1 MTNAASPTAE
11 AFAAL
16 PDGAYLVDR
25 GRTVTSWNSAAEDI
39 SGNSAREVLGHCC
52 GDGLLDHVD
61 DEGRSICGEQCPLL
75 QTMHDGQPR
84 TVRVMLH
91 HREGHPVPVE
101 VRAAPLQDAHGT
113 VVGAVETFRRDVD
126 RFAERAPLDVLD
138 VLDVPDG
145 ADPLTALGNCRSLE
159 SYLVDRL
166 AALAH
171 HGLPLGVLLCDV
183 DGLTET
189 NDRFGRAAGDR
200 LLQVVADTL
209 VQCLPGPG
217 RAFRYGGDEL
227 VGLVSHDDLR
237 TFASRVCA
245 YVAESRIGLPDAVL
259 RVTMSVGATMAR
271 PGEDHTDVLRRAARL
286 LRRAR
291 NAGGNR
297 AVTDAVVGRR

>member
-1 MTNAASPTAE
+1 MTNPVSPTAE

-25 GRTVTSWNSAAEDI
+25 DRTVTSWNSAAEGI
-39 SGNSAREVLGHCC
+39 SGYSAREVLGHWC
-52 GDGLLDHVD
+52 GDGLLDHTD
-61 DEGRSICGEQCPLL
+61 DEGRWMCGEQCPLL
-75 QTMHDGQPR
+75 RTMHDGQPR

-91 HREGHPVPVE
+91 HREGHLVPVE
-101 VRAAPLQDAHGT
+101 VRAAPLRDVHGT

-126 RFAERAPLDVLD
+126 RFAERAPLH

-145 ADPLTALGNCRSLE
+145 ADPLTALGNRRSLE
-159 SYLVDRL
+159 SHLVDRL

-183 DGLTET
+183 DGLAET

-200 LLQVVADTL
+200 VLQVVADTV

-227 VGLVSHDDLR
+227 VGLVSHDDLQ

-245 YVAESRIGLPDAVL
+245 YVAESRVRLPDAVL
-259 RVTMSVGATMAR
+259 HVTMSVGGTMAR
-271 PGEDHTDVLRRAARL
+271 PGEDYTDVLRRAARL

-291 NAGGNR
+291 GTGGNR
-297 AVTDAVVGRR
+297 AVTDAVAGRR